1 MTLQGKTHMAND
13 KVTRRDFVRS
23 GAAAGLAASVGAS
36 AASASEAER
45 TAQADQAAVDQG
57 TLANGMPYGKIGD
70 LKISRLIF
78 GSNTPGA
85 HSRDL
90 IYVSAMGRAY
100 NTLERMLDTYEL
112 AESEGINTI
121 LQGGRF
127 VREYNTT
134 RGGNLRTILPVSVTK
149 HDDKE
154 SIKRRLA
161 AAMKNDLAAAFYI
174 MGDRG
179 DYLARANRMDVA
191 GTAMEVAKELGIVLG
206 LGGHSLEVPIQCEQ
220 LGIKPDFYV
229 KTFHD
234 DNYWSATPKEFR
246 EPFCWYDNVGGNSYS
261 GKTGDHNR
269 FHDNIW
275 CLDPEKTIKVM
286 RKVAVPWIAFKVLA
300 ASAIHPRHGFRFA
313 FENGADFIAVGML
326 DFQIRENADRTKQC
340 MRVSKDRVRPWRA

>member
-1 MTLQGKTHMAND
+1 MMLRLLLRRTKEKTMADD

-23 GAAAGLAASVGAS
+23 GAVAGLAASVGAS
-36 AASASEAER
+36 AA
-45 TAQADQAAVDQG
+45 TAQPDAAATDRG

-112 AESEGINTI
+112 AECQGINTI

-127 VREYNTT
+127 VKEYNTA
-134 RGGNLRTILPVSVTK
+134 RGGNLRTILPVSVTE
-149 HDDKE
+149 HDDRE
-154 SIKRRLA
+154 SIKRRLTG
-161 AAMKNDLAAAFYI
+161 AMKNDLAAAFYV

-179 DYLARANRMDVA
+179 DYLARAKRMDLV
-191 GTAMEVAKELGIVLG
+191 GVAMEVAEELGILLG
-206 LGGHSLEVPIQCEQ
+206 LGGHSLEVPIQCER

-246 EPFCWYDNVGGNSYS
+246 EPFCWYDNAGGNSYS

-275 CLDPEKTIKVM
+275 CLDAEKTIEVMSKVE
-286 RKVAVPWIAFKVLA
+286 VPWIAFKVLA
-300 ASAIHPRHGFRFA
+300 AGAIHPRHGFRFA